1 MKLVNGL
8 GNGQTRGAGVRRS
21 VPLVDVY
28 TLGGVEKITA
38 SIGFKVAR
46 IASDTYLI
54 GMNSTYFLLILITS
68 LTLIS
73 APFVSAL
80 TINNQPLPS
89 PLTLAGHY
97 ESSSHTHPLRNGN
110 KIWIGELSY
119 SWLNNPTNQS
129 ILDGGIWTSGNGFGA
144 SDGWLNLG
152 SNGNQFTVKSRWE
165 TAFSNSFS
173 FSVPSNNALAYSIII
188 HDIAYTEITK
198 WSELGKLSYDGGT
211 TFHDYHETGTGA
223 QLESTST
230 YGVNNV
236 RYNLEAGGI
245 YSVFQDSSQG
255 GTHHTAQDSNYSIV
269 VESVPEPSTYALL
282 IGCLALSSII
292 LRPRIKA

>member
-1 MKLVNGL
+1 MKTSYCLYVLIITLVLVIAPL
-8 GNGQTRGAGVRRS
+8 G
-21 VPLVDVY
+21 
-28 TLGGVEKITA
+28 
-38 SIGFKVAR
+38 
-46 IASDTYLI
+46 
-54 GMNSTYFLLILITS
+54 
-68 LTLIS
+68 
-73 APFVSAL
+73 SAL
-80 TINNQPLPS
+80 TINNQPLPT

-97 ESSSHTHPLRNGN
+97 ESSSHTHPLRNSN

-129 ILDGGIWTSGNGFGA
+129 ILDGGIWTSLNAGGA

-152 SNGNQFTVKSRWE
+152 SNGNYFAVKSYWE

-188 HDIAYTEITK
+188 HDLAYTELTR

-211 TFHDYHETGTGA
+211 TFHDYHETGAGA

-230 YGVNNV
+230 FGETNV

-255 GTHHTAQDSNYSIV
+255 GTHQTAQDSNYSIV